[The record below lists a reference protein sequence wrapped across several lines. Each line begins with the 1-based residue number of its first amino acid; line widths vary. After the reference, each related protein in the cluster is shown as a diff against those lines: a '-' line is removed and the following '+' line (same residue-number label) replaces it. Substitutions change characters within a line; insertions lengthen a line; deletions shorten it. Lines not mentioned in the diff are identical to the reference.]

1 MNLPNGHLY
10 VSKHIGAI
18 KIMKLAALVSG
29 GKDGL
34 YAMYLAGKSHEI
46 RVVVTIKS
54 LNPESYMYHVP
65 NIDLVKLHA
74 KAMRLPLIFKQSMG
88 KKEEELK
95 DLKDAL
101 SDAKTQYGIE
111 GVVAGAIFSNY
122 QKDRIDG
129 ICNEL
134 GLKSLAPLWKRN
146 PKELWNEMFK
156 AGFEVIISA
165 VAAYGLTEEWLGRYV
180 DRDAFNTLCDL
191 HGTCYVCTGGEGG
204 EFETFVIN
212 CPLFTERVIVEKS
225 KKMWDAKTMSGQLVI
240 EKAYLYS

>member
-1 MNLPNGHLY
+1 
-10 VSKHIGAI
+10 
-18 KIMKLAALVSG
+18 MKLTALVSG

-34 YAMYLAGKSHEI
+34 YATYLVGKSHEI
-46 RVVVTIKS
+46 RVIVTIKS

-65 NIDLVKLHA
+65 NIDLVRLQA
-74 KAMRLPLIFKQSMG
+74 KAMRLPRIFKQSMG

-95 DLKDAL
+95 DLKEAL
-101 SDAKTQYGIE
+101 LEAKAHYGIE
-111 GVVAGAIFSNY
+111 GVVSGAIFSNY
-122 QKDRIDG
+122 QKERIDG

-180 DRDAFNTLCDL
+180 DRDAFNALCDL

-212 CPLFTERVIVEKS
+212 CPLFEERIVIEKS
-225 KKMWDAKTMSGQLVI
+225 RKIWDAKTMSGQLVI
-240 EKAYLYS
+240 EKATLAI